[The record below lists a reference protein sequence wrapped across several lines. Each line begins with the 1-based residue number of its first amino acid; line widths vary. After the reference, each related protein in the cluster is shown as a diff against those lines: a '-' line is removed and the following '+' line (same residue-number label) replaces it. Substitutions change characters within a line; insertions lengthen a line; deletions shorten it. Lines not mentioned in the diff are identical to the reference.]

1 MSSLVELRAKLSQA
15 PSRLLLGIT
24 IMLVSAFLAS
34 NLISTND
41 STAVKVFVT
50 ASNLAAGQKL
60 EVSDLIEATLSKSV
74 DSSQWFNEADLS
86 PNMYLITSLKQ
97 GDVLRKSDITLESSN
112 RTSVSLLIQRGR
124 MPANVQI
131 GDVVDIWD
139 IVEPAVPV
147 IKQARIVDI
156 EILSGEIAVT
166 VLVPNESVQELLE
179 YQELTITVPA

>member
-41 STAVKVFVT
+41 STAIKVFVT

-74 DSSQWFNEADLS
+74 DSSQW
-86 PNMYLITSLKQ
+86 
-97 GDVLRKSDITLESSN
+97 
-112 RTSVSLLIQRGR
+112 
-124 MPANVQI
+124 
-131 GDVVDIWD
+131 
-139 IVEPAVPV
+139 
-147 IKQARIVDI
+147 
-156 EILSGEIAVT
+156 
-166 VLVPNESVQELLE
+166 
-179 YQELTITVPA
+179 